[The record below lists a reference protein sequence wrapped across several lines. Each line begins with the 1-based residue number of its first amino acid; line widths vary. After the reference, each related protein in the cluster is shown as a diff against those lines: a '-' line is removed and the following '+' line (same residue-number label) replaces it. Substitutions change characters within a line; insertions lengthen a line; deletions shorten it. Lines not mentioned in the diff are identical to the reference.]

1 MVPAYIGLGSNLADP
16 PKQIRAALHALANL
30 PQTRLLRQ
38 SRLYASAAWG
48 NVDQPD
54 FVNAVAEI
62 ETALAPHA
70 LLAALLG
77 IERDAGRVREST
89 RWGPRV
95 LDLDI
100 LVYAQQC
107 IDEPGLRIPHPY
119 LHERAFALMPLM
131 EIAPHLVIPGR
142 GKIDDLMAQIDSANC
157 HVLGSNAT
165 QAG

>member
-16 PKQIRAALHALANL
+16 AKQIRAALHALANL
-30 PQTRLLRQ
+30 PQTRLVRQ

-48 NVDQPD
+48 IVDQPD

-62 ETALAPHA
+62 ETALVPRA
-70 LLAALLG
+70 LLAALLD

-142 GKIDDLMAQIDSANC
+142 GKIDDLMARIDGANC

-165 QAG
+165 HAG